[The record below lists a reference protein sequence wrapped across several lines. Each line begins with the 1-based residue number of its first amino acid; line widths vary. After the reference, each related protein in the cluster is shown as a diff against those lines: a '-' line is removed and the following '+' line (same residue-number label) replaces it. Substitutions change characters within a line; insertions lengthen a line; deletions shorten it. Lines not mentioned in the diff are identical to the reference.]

1 MKKLNSTQLR
11 NLILEVLSE
20 AKKEEV
26 EIKESEIKKAV
37 IDCLKKEGGAAG
49 IGLCVKTVK
58 KLQKGRKKLPKKLKT
73 NAQIQKF
80 ILKMDKVIKHRFGDL
95 ILTVGLPRK

>member
-1 MKKLNSTQLR
+1 MKVTRRQLR
-11 NLILEVLSE
+11 SLILETLSE
-20 AKKEEV
+20 AKKDEV
-26 EIKESEIKKAV
+26 EIKESEIEKAV
-37 IDCLKKEGGAAG
+37 IDCLKTEGGAAG

-58 KLQKGRKKLPKKLKT
+58 KLQNGRKKLPKKLKT
-73 NAQIQKF
+73 NAKIKNF